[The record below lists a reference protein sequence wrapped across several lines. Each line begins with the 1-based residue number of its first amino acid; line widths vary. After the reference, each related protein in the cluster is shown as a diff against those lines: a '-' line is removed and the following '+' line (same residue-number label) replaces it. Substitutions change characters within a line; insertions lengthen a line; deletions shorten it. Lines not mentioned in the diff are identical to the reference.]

1 MKIRFLNAL
10 LMVLGIIGVS
20 LLILSVWFAV
30 SVKVEGLED
39 VLFKFNLLTFLTGLS
54 YILFIVVIL
63 KLVKKK

>member
-1 MKIRFLNAL
+1 MKIRFLNIL
-10 LMVLGIIGVS
+10 LIVLGIIGVS

>member
-30 SVKVEGLED
+30 SVKVDGLED

-54 YILFIVVIL
+54 YLLFIVVIL
-63 KLVKKK
+63 KLVKK